1 MTVAANISKEGR
13 AFLDALYV
21 GESGGDYTILYG
33 GGHFNATTPRK
44 TGYYGFPDWPGK
56 DNSHAAG
63 APQFEPATW
72 LDTCQRLFRW
82 TADFRNPADQD
93 WGAWLLAQDVYKH
106 LSGADLLLSLRAGA
120 LQLVAPTLKSTWTSL
135 SESSFPSR
143 YRQALAALTTVE
155 TPVSDPTP
163 APSPPPAPASDPLA
177 GAIAA
182 LEAYIAKLQAALD
195 ALKAAKT

>member
-1 MTVAANISKEGR
+1 
-13 AFLDALYV
+13 
-21 GESGGDYTILYG
+21 
-33 GGHFNATTPRK
+33 
-44 TGYYGFPDWPGK
+44 
-56 DNSHAAG
+56 
-63 APQFEPATW
+63 
-72 LDTCQRLFRW
+72 
-82 TADFRNPADQD
+82 
-93 WGAWLLAQDVYKH
+93 LAQDVYKH

-163 APSPPPAPASDPLA
+163 APSPPPAPA
-177 GAIAA
+177 GADSMDGWIAD
-182 LEAYIAKLQAALD
+182 LEKRIATAQASIAKLQAALD

>member
-1 MTVAANISKEGR
+1 
-13 AFLDALYV
+13 
-21 GESGGDYTILYG
+21 
-33 GGHFNATTPRK
+33 
-44 TGYYGFPDWPGK
+44 
-56 DNSHAAG
+56 
-63 APQFEPATW
+63 
-72 LDTCQRLFRW
+72 
-82 TADFRNPADQD
+82 
-93 WGAWLLAQDVYKH
+93 LAQDVYKH

-143 YRQALAALTTVE
+143 YRQALAALNVE

-163 APSPPPAPASDPLA
+163 APAPAPIPPSDPLA

-182 LEAYIAKLQAALD
+182 LEAYITKLQAALD